1 MNYQNHIYNCI
12 KNNEISRKN
21 VTKEVKDLYTEFYK
35 KLMKE
40 NEEDTNKWKDIPCSR
55 IGRVSTAKISILFK
69 ADYRLNA
76 VPINIPIVVFKVIE
90 QF

>member
-1 MNYQNHIYNCI
+1 MIL
-12 KNNEISRKN
+12 EIGLILLSAI
-21 VTKEVKDLYTEFYK
+21 LI
-35 KLMKE
+35 
-40 NEEDTNKWKDIPCSR
+40 EEDTNKWKDIPCSR

>member
-1 MNYQNHIYNCI
+1 M
-12 KNNEISRKN
+12 
-21 VTKEVKDLYTEFYK
+21 K
-35 KLMKE
+35 KKM
-40 NEEDTNKWKDIPCSR
+40 EEDTNKWKDIPCSR
-55 IGRVSTAKISILFK
+55 IGKVSIAKISILFK